1 MAWGYW
7 NRYTYVSKAEKIRN
21 AEKAKVALRKK
32 KGAAIEPVEVSGRE
46 IARTWWG
53 KSWNKNLEQYSD
65 YENRLP
71 RGRTYVR
78 SGAVLDL
85 KIAPNTITAMVSGSR
100 AKPYNISINIRALDK
115 KNEQALMDKSRASL
129 DSMQSL
135 LSGEFPSDLKELFLT
150 KGTGVFPAP
159 SEIEFSCSCPDWA
172 SMCKH
177 VAAALYGTAV
187 RLDEKPELFFIL
199 RGIQIADFV
208 GEMVKHETKKL
219 LKRANAKSERVLAAN
234 KEELSELFGIVMDE
248 KPADGS
254 AGVVP
259 RVPAKGK
266 QQRKS
271 RVPPKMIVRVL
282 KKKDVKGHMKKTMSR
297 SKAK

>member
-7 NRYTYVSKAEKIRN
+7 NKYTYVSKAEKIRK
-21 AEKAKVALRKK
+21 AEKAKMALSKK
-32 KGAAIEPVEVSGRE
+32 KGAAIEPVEVRGRE

-85 KIAPNTITAMVSGSR
+85 KIAPNTITALVSGSR
-100 AKPYNISINIRALDK
+100 ANPYNIVINIRALDK

-135 LSGEFPSDLKELFLT
+135 LSGEFPSDLKELFLA
-150 KGTGVFPAP
+150 KGTGFFPAP
-159 SEIEFSCSCPDWA
+159 REIEFSCSCPDWA

-177 VAAALYGTAV
+177 VAAALYGAAV

-199 RGIQIADFV
+199 RGIQIAHFV

-248 KPADGS
+248 KPAQGS

-266 QQRKS
+266 KQSKS
-271 RVPPKMIVRVL
+271 AVPPKMIVRVV
-282 KKKDVKGHMKKTMSR
+282 KKKNVKDHMKKTMAR

>member
-21 AEKAKVALRKK
+21 AEKAKAALRKK

-150 KGTGVFPAP
+150 KGTGFFPAP

-177 VAAALYGTAV
+177 VAAVLYGTAV

-234 KEELSELFGIVMDE
+234 EEELSKLFGIVMDE

-271 RVPPKMIVRVL
+271 AVPPKKIVRVL
-282 KKKDVKGHMKKTMSR
+282 KKKHVKDHMKKAMAR

>member
-7 NRYTYVSKAEKIRN
+7 NRYTYVSKAEKIRK
-21 AEKAKVALRKK
+21 AEKAKVALSKK

-85 KIAPNTITAMVSGSR
+85 KIAPNTITALVSGSR
-100 AKPYNISINIRALDK
+100 AKPYNIAINIRALDK

-135 LSGEFPSDLKELFLT
+135 LSGEFPSDLKELFLA
-150 KGTGVFPAP
+150 KGTGFFPAP
-159 SEIEFSCSCPDWA
+159 REIEFSCSCPDWA

-177 VAAALYGTAV
+177 VAAALYGAAV

-208 GEMVKHETKKL
+208 GEIVKHETKKL

-234 KEELSELFGIVMDE
+234 KEELSQLFGIVMDE
-248 KPADGS
+248 KPAQGS

-266 QQRKS
+266 KQSKS
-271 RVPPKMIVRVL
+271 AVPPKMIVRVV
-282 KKKDVKGHMKKTMSR
+282 KKKNVKDHMKKTMAR